1 MKNESGRQNVLRHSA
16 GVPPRKAGT
25 EHYRETFAALN
36 RKCFLVKITLLFPLN
51 LQTHNMLSTTDNSN
65 NSGFPTHPAG
75 LIRIILID
83 SYIGSAENRIFEFDF
98 ENHTQVNGANGSG
111 KTSLLKLIPLFYG
124 LVPGRITSSSNV
136 RKSFSGFYLPRSD
149 STLVFEYYNS
159 RGEIVHVM
167 MTNAGNSQNS
177 KSLSYRFIKAPFSI
191 EDIVVYDESRKCY
204 RAREWKEY
212 RQILRD
218 RGVQTEALVN
228 TVDQYRSVIQNI
240 STGANNNL
248 RYDYSLSGGLKQ
260 LRYIESITHSLIT
273 GHVKFDSIKLL
284 LSDILRQDHPG
295 VALTLD
301 PAKVLEWCS
310 DIDDYRA
317 AEKERESLE
326 TVSLLG
332 EKIADNKKL
341 LREQAGQLAWYRH
354 SFKVSLKQL
363 AQDKEAAQMKKKEK
377 EKAWNQ
383 RNRDLEQENDS
394 VSARLAGVRQII
406 RGIEEKQTAY
416 EEQDM
421 ATWLQEYRNLPAL
434 RNSLNEDNNKLGSVK
449 NVYSNIKT
457 EFDNK
462 KLSAESAANREIA
475 RIKENQ
481 NACQQTFL
489 EQMHTLEKNH
499 QGNLSK
505 LENSRQSRLSD
516 LRIQENNARN
526 RISNL
531 EREKGNI
538 IPPEHLLKSRNDIQE
553 EINTLS
559 QSNAAIS
566 ASLYRLSQEIQN
578 HERNLTRLGS
588 EAEKNARAESEC
600 GLRLREIE
608 ALLNPDSG
616 MLTEYLNEYCPE
628 WRDGIGRVL
637 REDLLLRNDLNP
649 EAFQGSEDRPGRI
662 SVGSVSLDIRDL
674 PRCQKNN
681 QDLLT
686 EKQQLQERLTNCL
699 RITEENAEA
708 QKKTQKSL
716 EEALSEKFRLESK
729 LISEE
734 TFAGC
739 RDRLVMAESSIENYR
754 RERLLE
760 LTNALNAAK
769 KELSQILGSMKS
781 LEEEHAR
788 LRENAVNNYLSSKSD
803 LETEHEAATRDFTAK
818 TEQIKAEIKKTVADY
833 EEIMQKKL
841 ANENVDARLID
852 LIQNE
857 ITKKENLIQE
867 ITNRK
872 PEIEKYETWLENSYS
887 QLPEYRQQESSL
899 ESHLCDVNNR
909 IADARKEIDQATALL
924 DREIQNIG
932 DEIKVQETNDESA
945 EKLLSALNDIHIHP
959 WPDAVNQEAPARVF
973 ADTATS
979 ARLTLNSLRKNQN
992 DLKERIGKIT
1002 LTMNGMTSKIKDYW
1016 VSCLNDARN
1025 QARLSGIDINDD
1037 QNQEAD
1043 EFSYPMAAQQLL
1055 NHGLPQ
1061 HRKCILDQA
1070 RDVLH
1075 MIKQYYDQM
1084 RDFDDRIRAFSRRIS
1099 RIVSDNLQFEAFE
1112 EFSVT
1117 LEPRI
1122 KNVAG
1127 WDFIEELSRFYAK
1140 WQEEG
1145 KIQSELPNPEVS
1157 GRLKSLANLFING
1170 ELRNDLNDLFSI
1182 VFTVT
1187 ENGKK
1192 KTAQTE
1198 KELEDISSNGLTFLL
1213 LCALY
1218 ISLIHESRGN
1228 RNIAIHWPVDEMSKL
1243 SGKNI
1248 RLLLD
1253 VMKRNKIVMVSAAP
1267 DLSAA
1272 VAAEFSRIYRI
1283 AKDRVYV
1290 NQDALDPVGS
1300 AIRNRLRAK
1309 AEGESQ

>member
-1 MKNESGRQNVLRHSA
+1 MM
-16 GVPPRKAGT
+16 P
-25 EHYRETFAALN
+25 
-36 RKCFLVKITLLFPLN
+36 
-51 LQTHNMLSTTDNSN
+51 STTDNSN
-65 NSGFPTHPAG
+65 NSAGFQTHPAG

-83 SYIGSAENRIFEFDF
+83 SYIGSSENRIFEFDF

-240 STGANNNL
+240 SSGANNNL

-317 AEKERESLE
+317 AEKERNSLE

-332 EKIADNKKL
+332 EKIADSKKL

-354 SFKVSLKQL
+354 SFAVSLKQL
-363 AQDKEAAQMKKKEK
+363 GHDKDTAQNKIDEL
-377 EKAWNQ
+377 EKAWEKRDYDLKEE
-383 RNRDLEQENDS
+383 RNTVKVQLEGVQKTIRD
-394 VSARLAGVRQII
+394 
-406 RGIEEKQTAY
+406 IEEKQTAC

-434 RNSLNEDNNKLGSVK
+434 RNSLQEDKNKLGSVK
-449 NVYSNIKT
+449 NVYGNIKT

-475 RIKENQ
+475 RIQESVSACEQTYLKE
-481 NACQQTFL
+481 
-489 EQMHTLEKNH
+489 MHALEKNH
-499 QGNLSK
+499 QENLNK
-505 LENSRQSRLSD
+505 LENGRQSRLSE
-516 LRIQENNARN
+516 LRLQENNARN

-531 EREKGNI
+531 EREKSNI

-553 EINTLS
+553 EINALS

-566 ASLYRLSQEIQN
+566 ASLYRLTQDIQN
-578 HERNLTRLGS
+578 HERNLTRLGG

-600 GLRLREIE
+600 QSRLREIE

-649 EAFQGSEDRPGRI
+649 EAFQGAEDRPGRI
-662 SVGSVSLDIRDL
+662 SVGAISLDIREL
-674 PRCQKNN
+674 PRCLKNN

-686 EKQQLQERLTNCL
+686 EKQQLQERLSNCL
-699 RITEENAEA
+699 RIKEENAEA
-708 QKKTQKSL
+708 QKKSHKSL
-716 EEALSEKFRLESK
+716 DEAFSERLRLESK

-734 TFAGC
+734 TFAGY
-739 RDRLVMAESSIENYR
+739 RDRLAMAESSIENYR
-754 RERLLE
+754 QERLLE

-769 KELSQILGSMKS
+769 KELNQILGSMKS
-781 LEEEHAR
+781 LEEEHDR
-788 LRENAVNNYLSSKSD
+788 LRGNAVNNYLSSKSD
-803 LETEHEAATRDFTAK
+803 LETEHDAAIRDFTAK
-818 TEQIKAEIKKTVADY
+818 TEQIKAETKKTVADY
-833 EEIMQKKL
+833 EAIMEKKL
-841 ANENVDARLID
+841 ANENVDAKLID
-852 LIQNE
+852 FIQNE

-867 ITNRK
+867 ITDREPK
-872 PEIEKYETWLENSYS
+872 IAAYEKWLKDSYS
-887 QLPEYRQQESSL
+887 KLPEYRQQESSL
-899 ESHLCDVNNR
+899 ESLLYDADNR
-909 IADARKEIDQATALL
+909 IADARKESEQAKAILK
-924 DREIQNIG
+924 REIKNIES
-932 DEIKVQETNDESA
+932 EIDTKKSNDKTAEDLLTN
-945 EKLLSALNDIHIHP
+945 LNGLQIYP
-959 WPDAVNQEAPARVF
+959 RPDAIDQEAPTRVF

-979 ARLTLNSLRKNQN
+979 ARLTLNSLRKNKSELDDCIRNISQ
-992 DLKERIGKIT
+992 
-1002 LTMNGMTSKIKDYW
+1002 TMSGMTSKIKDYW
-1016 VSCLNDARN
+1016 VSCLNDALN

-1037 QNQEAD
+1037 KNREAAD

-1061 HRKCILDQA
+1061 HRKSILDQA

-1127 WDFIEELSRFYAK
+1127 WDFIEDLSGFYTK

-1145 KIQSELPNPEVS
+1145 KIQSELPDPEVS

-1253 VMKRNKIVMVSAAP
+1253 VMKRNNIVMVSAAP

-1300 AIRNRLRAK
+1300 AIRNRLKAK

>member
-1 MKNESGRQNVLRHSA
+1 MKNESGRQNVLRHYA

-51 LQTHNMLSTTDNSN
+51 LQTHNMLSTIDNSN

-98 ENHTQVNGANGSG
+98 ENHTQINGANGSG

-317 AEKERESLE
+317 AEKERKSLE

-332 EKIADNKKL
+332 EKITGDKRL
-341 LREQAGQLAWYRH
+341 LREQAGQLAWYQR
-354 SFKVSLKQL
+354 SFKVSLDKL
-363 AQDKEAAQMKKKEK
+363 DQDRKDAESKIEK
-377 EKAWNQ
+377 LENDWNQ
-383 RNRDLEQENDS
+383 RDHDLKEERNTIS
-394 VSARLAGVRQII
+394 VKLGGVQTII
-406 RGIEEKQTAY
+406 RGIEDKQTAY
-416 EEQDM
+416 EEQEM

-434 RNSLNEDNNKLGSVK
+434 RNSLQEDNNKLGSVK

-462 KLSAESAANREIA
+462 KLSAESAANREIT
-475 RIKENQ
+475 RIQESQ
-481 NACQQTFL
+481 SACQQTFL
-489 EQMHTLEKNH
+489 EQIHTLEKNH
-499 QGNLSK
+499 QENLNK
-505 LENSRQSRLSD
+505 LENGRQSRLSD
-516 LRIQENNARN
+516 LRLQENNARN

-531 EREKGNI
+531 EREKSNI

-553 EINTLS
+553 EINALN

-566 ASLYRLSQEIQN
+566 ASLYRLSLDIQN

-588 EAEKNARAESEC
+588 EAEKNSRTESEC
-600 GLRLREIE
+600 GIRLREIE

-628 WRDGIGRVL
+628 WRDSIGRVI

-649 EAFQGSEDRPGRI
+649 EAFSGSEDRPGRI

-681 QDLLT
+681 QDLQT
-686 EKQQLQERLTNCL
+686 EMQQLQERLKNCL
-699 RITEENAEA
+699 RIKEENAEA

-729 LISEE
+729 LITEE
-734 TFAGC
+734 AFTAI
-739 RDRLVMAESSIENYR
+739 RDRLAVAEGSIENYR
-754 RERLLE
+754 QEKLLE

-781 LEEEHAR
+781 LEEEHDR

-803 LETEHEAATRDFTAK
+803 LETEHDAAIKDFTAK

-833 EEIMQKKL
+833 EAIMQKKL

-867 ITNRK
+867 ITRRK
-872 PEIEKYETWLENSYS
+872 TEIEKYETWLENSYS
-887 QLPEYRQQESSL
+887 QLPKYRQEESSL
-899 ESHLCDVNNR
+899 ESQLYDADNR
-909 IADARKEIDQATALL
+909 AADARKESEQAIAILKGEIRNIDKEISNLKANAKTA
-924 DREIQNIG
+924 G
-932 DEIKVQETNDESA
+932 D
-945 EKLLSALNDIHIHP
+945 LLSDLNGVHIHP
-959 WPDAVNQEAPARVF
+959 REDAINQEAPARVF
-973 ADTATS
+973 ADTATA
-979 ARLTLNSLRKNQN
+979 ARFTLNSLHNNKSELDDCIRN
-992 DLKERIGKIT
+992 IT
-1002 LTMNGMTSKIKDYW
+1002 HTMSGMTSKIKDYW
-1016 VSCLNDARN
+1016 ISCLNDARN
-1025 QARLSGIDINDD
+1025 QARLSGIDISDSN
-1037 QNQEAD
+1037 NREAD

-1061 HRKCILDQA
+1061 HRKSILDQA

-1127 WDFIEELSRFYAK
+1127 WDFIEDLSGFYTK

-1145 KIQSELPNPEVS
+1145 KIQSELPDPEVS

-1170 ELRNDLNDLFSI
+1170 ELRNNLNDLFSI

-1253 VMKRNKIVMVSAAP
+1253 VMKRNNIVMVSAAP

-1290 NQDALDPVGS
+1290 NQDALDPVGG
-1300 AIRNRLRAK
+1300 AIRNRLKAR